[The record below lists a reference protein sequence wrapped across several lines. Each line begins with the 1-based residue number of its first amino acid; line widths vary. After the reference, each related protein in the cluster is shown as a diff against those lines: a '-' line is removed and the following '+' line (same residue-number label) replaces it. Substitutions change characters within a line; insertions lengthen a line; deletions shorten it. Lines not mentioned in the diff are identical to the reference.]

1 MVTIKD
7 IAKRTNLS
15 PSTVSRVLNGNPAIS
30 EATRRLVFKAAEEMH
45 YSPNLHARSLVK
57 RQSRTI
63 AFMIPDIADN
73 YFSVSAV
80 GVEEVLQAS
89 GYDVVYTNT
98 NRDPKRVLKFLDQAV
113 EYRHA
118 GVFVTPDIWTEE
130 LLKRIQKLDI
140 PAIALRR
147 KTPFMVPEIP
157 YVDSDHYSG
166 FQEATAYLYSLGHRE
181 IGLITADTMIY
192 NERQRGYE
200 EVIRSHGLTPRIH
213 RFDAPV
219 PATLRYQAGYDAAGE
234 LMAQGDVTAIV
245 ATDDRFAIGVLEY
258 LNDSGRRVPEDVS
271 VIGCDDRPEGQ
282 LWPFHLSTVKQDI
295 VELGR
300 SAAQMMLR
308 MLNDT
313 EYQPVSMSLKP
324 RLVLRNTTAPRR
336 VADGNGESKQKES

>member
-7 IAKRTNLS
+7 IAKYTNLS

-30 EATRRLVFKAAEEMH
+30 EATRDLVFKAAEEMH
-45 YSPNLHARSLVK
+45 YSPNLHARSLVN
-57 RQSRTI
+57 RRSTVI
-63 AFMIPDIADN
+63 GFMIPDISDN

-80 GVEEVLQAS
+80 GVEEVLQAN

-98 NRDPKRVLKFLDQAV
+98 NRDPKRVLGFLDRAQ
-113 EYRHA
+113 EYRYA
-118 GVFVTPDIWTEE
+118 GVLVTPDLWTDE
-130 LLKRIQKLDI
+130 LLQRIRKLDM

-147 KTPFMVPEIP
+147 KTPFMKSVLP

-166 FQEATAYLYSLGHRE
+166 FQEATAYLYSLGHRN
-181 IGLITADTMIY
+181 IGLVTADTMIY

-200 EVIRSHGLTPRIH
+200 EVIRAHGLKPYIH

-219 PATLRYQAGYDAAGE
+219 PATLRYQAGYDAAE
-234 LMAQGDVTAIV
+234 ALMKEGDVTAIL

-258 LNDSGRRVPEDVS
+258 LNISGRRVPEEVS

-282 LWPFHLSTVKQDI
+282 LWPFRLSTVKQDI
-295 VELGR
+295 IELGR

-308 MLNDT
+308 MLNDPD
-313 EYQPVSMSLKP
+313 YHPVSMSLKP
-324 RLVLRNTTAPRR
+324 RLVLRSTTAKHDP
-336 VADGNGESKQKES
+336 